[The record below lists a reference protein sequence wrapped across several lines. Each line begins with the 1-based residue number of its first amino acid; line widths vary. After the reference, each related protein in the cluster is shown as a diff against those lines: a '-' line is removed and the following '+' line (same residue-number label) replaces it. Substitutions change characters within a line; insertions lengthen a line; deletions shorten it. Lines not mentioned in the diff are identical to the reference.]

1 MSQKNDTSRS
11 FKPDTFFV
19 QGGAHLSISFGSIGT
34 GLPKDIVDQLI
45 KAEKIPID
53 RLEGRKSKIE
63 NKKKLVS
70 ELATSVE
77 NMRGEIFKNRGFRS
91 FRELKVDAETDAVKI
106 SLDKNLANPG
116 TWQIEVLNLAQKS
129 SIFSNGIEDK
139 GKTYMGVG
147 YISYDLPNGETRE
160 VYVGPG
166 DSSLTGI
173 AKLINSDPENGMQ
186 ANVVNDGKDP
196 DKPWRLVISLDKS
209 GDINKANWPYFYM
222 VDGVEDL
229 YIDEKRDGKDAKI
242 KVDGFEIEVTENK
255 IKDLIPGAVIDLKKA
270 KPGEEF
276 SVQITEDTQ
285 KITEKVTTIV
295 DRINDVLK
303 FIKTQNAMDE
313 KTDSSQTLGG
323 DSSLRTL
330 ESKIRSAVFQSISTT
345 KGPKRIG
352 EVGINFGKDG
362 LLSFDAAK
370 FEKVV
375 SEDYQNAA
383 EIIVGIYKRE
393 GGKTNGFID
402 NIYDLT
408 GVVLEKPFG
417 LITNKK
423 SGLQSGIDQIDR
435 QIDTKKR
442 MIEQKERVLKDKF
455 ARLEET
461 MSRIKGQGAGLAGL
475 GSPQTGVQQLG

>member
-1 MSQKNDTSRS
+1 M
-11 FKPDTFFV
+11 
-19 QGGAHLSISFGSIGT
+19 SISFGSIGT

-53 RLEGRKSKIE
+53 RLESRKGRIE
-63 NKKKLVS
+63 NKKKLLG
-70 ELATSVE
+70 ELTTSVE

-91 FRELKVDAETDAVKI
+91 FRELKVDAESDAVKV
-106 SLDKNLANPG
+106 SLDKNLAETG
-116 TWQIEVLNLAQKS
+116 TWQVEVVQLAQKS
-129 SIFSNGIEDK
+129 SIFSNGVEDK
-139 GKTYMGVG
+139 DKTYLGVG
-147 YISYDLPNGETRE
+147 YISYELPDGETRE
-160 VYVGPG
+160 VYVGTE

-173 AKLINSDPENGMQ
+173 AKLINSDSGNGMR
-186 ANVVNDGKDP
+186 ASVVNDGKDK
-196 DKPWRLVISLDKS
+196 DKPWRLVIALDKS
-209 GDINKANWPYFYM
+209 GDVNKAQWPYFYM
-222 VDGVEDL
+222 VDGVEDIF
-229 YIDEKRDGKDAKI
+229 IDEKRDGRDAKI
-242 KVDGFEIEVTENK
+242 KIDGFEVELPENK
-255 IKDLIPGAVIDLKKA
+255 AKELIPGAVIDLKKA

-276 SVQITEDTQ
+276 TIQITEDSQ
-285 KITEKVTTIV
+285 KITEKFTSIV

-303 FIKTQNAMDE
+303 FIKMQNAMDE

-330 ESKIRSAVFQSISTT
+330 EGKIRSTIFQPIATSKGNRRISELGVT
-345 KGPKRIG
+345 
-352 EVGINFGKDG
+352 FGKDG

-375 SEDYQNAA
+375 SEDYKSAA
-383 EIIVGIYKRE
+383 EVVVGVYSK
-393 GGKTNGFID
+393 GGTKTNGFID

-408 GVVLEKPFG
+408 GQTLEKPFG
-417 LITNKK
+417 LLTNKK
-423 SGLQSGIDQIDR
+423 GGLQSGIDQIDR

-475 GSPQTGVQQLG
+475 GAQQPGIQQLG

>member
-1 MSQKNDTSRS
+1 M
-11 FKPDTFFV
+11 
-19 QGGAHLSISFGSIGT
+19 SISFGSVGT

-53 RLEGRKSKIE
+53 RLEGRKGKVE
-63 NKKKLVS
+63 NKKKLVG
-70 ELATSVE
+70 ELMTSVE
-77 NMRGEIFKNRGFRS
+77 GMRGEIFKNRGFRS

-106 SLDKNLANPG
+106 TLDKNLANPG
-116 TWQIEVLNLAQKS
+116 NWQLEIVQLAQKS
-129 SIFSNGIEDK
+129 SIFSNGVEDK
-139 GKTYMGVG
+139 DKTYMGVG
-147 YISYDLPNGETRE
+147 YISYELPSGETRE

-173 AKLINSDPENGMQ
+173 AKLINSDPENGMR

-196 DKPWRLVISLDKS
+196 DKPWRLVIALDKP
-209 GDINKANWPYFYM
+209 GDLNKANWPYFYM

-229 YIDEKRDGKDAKI
+229 YIDEKRDGRDAKI
-242 KVDGFEIEVTENK
+242 KVDGFEIEVPENK
-255 IKDLIPGAVIDLKKA
+255 VKDLIPGAVIDLKKA

-285 KITEKVTTIV
+285 KITEKMTTIV

-330 ESKIRSAVFQSISTT
+330 ESKIRNAVFQNITT
-345 KGPKRIG
+345 SKGPKRIG
-352 EVGINFGKDG
+352 EVGITFGKDG
-362 LLSFDAAK
+362 LLSFDSAK

-375 SEDYQNAA
+375 SEDYQTTA
-383 EIIVGIYKRE
+383 EIVVGVYKRD

-402 NIYDLT
+402 NIYDVS
-408 GVVLEKPFG
+408 GQVLEKPYG
-417 LITNKK
+417 LLVNKK
-423 SGLQSGIDQIDR
+423 NGLQSNIDQIDR
-435 QIDTKKR
+435 QIETKNR

-455 ARLEET
+455 SRLEET

-475 GSPQTGVQQLG
+475 GAPQPAIQQLG